1 MKLRTIFGLAAALAF
16 STTAAHAQNGLDVFF
31 GVGTA
36 TDSASSTPIDPFGTG
51 TFTSTPK
58 LGGAFGRVGADF
70 MFTPHFGVGGET
82 DFRFTQ
88 ANYNSGISY
97 RPNFYDFNFIY
108 MPTARRYKRVVPELQ
123 AGLGAANLRF
133 YYPSTSCDSLV
144 GCSSSNTFLESSNH
158 LQVHLEAGVRFY
170 VTPHLFV
177 RPQVD
182 AHYINNFFQFGSNWV
197 PEYGGSVGWTFGE
210 R

>member
-1 MKLRTIFGLAAALAF
+1 MNLRSLFCIAAALAAGAG
-16 STTAAHAQNGLDVFF
+16 AAHAQNGLDVFF
-31 GVGTA
+31 GLGTA
-36 TDSASSTPIDPFGTG
+36 TDSASTALIDPLGTG
-51 TFTSTPK
+51 TYTSTPR
-58 LGGAFGRVGADF
+58 LGGTFGKVGADF

-82 DFRFTQ
+82 DFRFSQ
-88 ANYNSGISY
+88 GNYTSGITY

-108 MPTARRYKRVVPELQ
+108 MPTARRFKRVVPELQ
-123 AGLGAANLRF
+123 AGLGGANLRF
-133 YYPSTSCDSLV
+133 YYPNSYCDSLS

-170 VTPHLFV
+170 VTPHIFV

-182 AHYINNFFQFGSNWV
+182 AHYVNNLFQFGSNWV